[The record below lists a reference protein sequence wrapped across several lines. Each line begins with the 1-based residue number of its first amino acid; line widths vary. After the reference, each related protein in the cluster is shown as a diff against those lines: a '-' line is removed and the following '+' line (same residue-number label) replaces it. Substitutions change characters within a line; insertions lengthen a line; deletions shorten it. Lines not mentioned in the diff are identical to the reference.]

1 MKDVKESSLFGK
13 TESEM
18 FRDSLFNGLNQT
30 PINQGLQFNAF
41 VQNADET
48 DDAISPLPR
57 IVTRS
62 SSTRNLQ
69 NLLNKQS
76 SVSSLMSFKKPSEWK
91 TPLRN
96 ESAKIQKTEHKTIV
110 YDKEEEKSA
119 NKVNRFESPKQ
130 KTPTKAKRGRKP
142 GKGSRK
148 KRKRRRDVIFKTI
161 LRECRRYFQVH
172 LTDLTGF
179 ISSKKVRTDDYMYK
193 WMERFNKEALHVD
206 GNFEENFYL
215 AWLLYPQDLIRN
227 IESFM
232 LFQTD
237 SNTASKKKELTETA
251 ARIHDTL
258 YKYSHDK
265 LEFFVSKPQLCFY
278 FWYFYEKGS
287 GTEKDDPKYA
297 EEYEIIRGKCMDTLN
312 KQDTNM

>member
-1 MKDVKESSLFGK
+1 MKDNKESSLFGK

-18 FRDSLFNGLNQT
+18 FWDRLMNGFSQ
-30 PINQGLQFNAF
+30 PSIDQSLQFNAF
-41 VQNADET
+41 VENADET
-48 DDAISPLPR
+48 DDAISPLPK
-57 IVTRS
+57 IMTRS
-62 SSTRNLQ
+62 SSARNILSI
-69 NLLNKQS
+69 LNRQA

-91 TPLRN
+91 APDRS
-96 ESAKIQKTEHKTIV
+96 EPMKIQKEEHKTTV
-110 YDKEEEKSA
+110 SDKEEN
-119 NKVNRFESPKQ
+119 NKLVRKINEIAESPKK
-130 KTPTKAKRGRKP
+130 KTPTKSKRGRKP

-161 LRECRRYFQVH
+161 LRECRRYFQIH

-193 WMERFNKEALHVD
+193 CMERFNKEALHID

-227 IESFM
+227 VESFVQ
-232 LFQTD
+232 FQEG
-237 SNTASKKKELTETA
+237 SNTASNKNELKETA
-251 ARIHDTL
+251 AKIHDTL

-278 FWYFYEKGS
+278 FCYFYEKGA
-287 GTEKDDPKYA
+287 GTEKEDSKYA
-297 EEYEIIRGKCMDTLN
+297 EEYELIRGKCMDTLN
-312 KQDTNM
+312 KWE